1 MSTVDWIVVLGG
13 VAAIAWVNW
22 YFFFAE
28 RSAAAIAAPAMP
40 DATDAGA
47 AGPPGLAVPE
57 VHIRVRGGYDPGTIR
72 VPAGRPVRLVFERED
87 TSSCSEEI
95 VLPDFGI
102 RRFLPTG
109 KKVAIEV
116 TPHDAK
122 RYEFH
127 CGMGMLHGALIAEE
141 GRDGS
146 N

>member
-13 VAAIAWVNW
+13 IAAIAWVNW
-22 YFFFAE
+22 YVFFAE
-28 RSAAAIAAPAMP
+28 RSAVTVAAPAMP
-40 DATDAGA
+40 DASGTSHAST
-47 AGPPGLAVPE
+47 AVPE
-57 VHIRVRGGYDPGTIR
+57 VRIRVRGGYDPGTIR

-109 KKVAIEV
+109 KKVAIEI
-116 TPHDAK
+116 TPPDAK

-141 GRDGS
+141 GQDA
-146 N
+146 NH